1 MQFSAS
7 APNESKALR
16 GDDSSVSDKISL
28 SDVSCGITDTHC
40 HIFRTADSRLISL
53 YPSVFNACSLNG
65 EMPVVR
71 DDFLLCRDEGEVD
84 AFTEAL
90 VKLTGNSGREV
101 FEELERLLL
110 RSAEASV
117 SEIMAPAVT
126 HFEGLRNLRLLRV
139 FSKAHADAS
148 FPEIFCG
155 MGVHPMYAGDFS
167 REKLRTEYE
176 LIRSVFSESPAA
188 PEEKSVTADGHPVK
202 KLFVGEI
209 GIDKRF
215 RDTVP
220 LDVQTEALHEQLIF
234 AVENHLPVN
243 IHGVGGD
250 NEILHELKRL
260 NRVKGIIHAFT
271 GNSSRAEQYLRRGLK
286 LGIGP
291 MLLATESHKLEEA
304 VRYAGIDNLVLETD
318 YPYMYMNLP
327 ENSSSSAPD
336 SDSGGEQASADDS
349 CFSPR
354 RRSAASPD
362 LLIHI
367 VERLSEIFGIGKEE
381 TAGRLHRNV
390 EELF

>member
-28 SDVSCGITDTHC
+28 SDVSCGIADTHC

-155 MGVHPMYAGDFS
+155 MGVHPMYAGLKFAA
-167 REKLRTEYE
+167 EYALQE
-176 LIRSVFSESPAA
+176 LSP
-188 PEEKSVTADGHPVK
+188 
-202 KLFVGEI
+202 L
-209 GIDKRF
+209 F
-215 RDTVP
+215 RDF
-220 LDVQTEALHEQLIF
+220 LYF
-234 AVENHLPVN
+234 
-243 IHGVGGD
+243 
-250 NEILHELKRL
+250 
-260 NRVKGIIHAFT
+260 
-271 GNSSRAEQYLRRGLK
+271 
-286 LGIGP
+286 
-291 MLLATESHKLEEA
+291 
-304 VRYAGIDNLVLETD
+304 
-318 YPYMYMNLP
+318 
-327 ENSSSSAPD
+327 
-336 SDSGGEQASADDS
+336 
-349 CFSPR
+349 
-354 RRSAASPD
+354 
-362 LLIHI
+362 
-367 VERLSEIFGIGKEE
+367 
-381 TAGRLHRNV
+381 
-390 EELF
+390 